1 MPKLTPILPSPILPV
16 CIPRAV
22 SSGSALFRTAVKVAL
37 VERLS
42 EAECLEA
49 ASRAAYLTSKG
60 TLGKQQA
67 MAEATCRRELDLEIP
82 ATEVQKAIER
92 VAREFARVA
101 RVPGFRPG
109 KAPIPLIRRRFADDI
124 KGEVLQSLLPEQ
136 IDKAVK
142 DQKLIPITQPQV
154 DHVDYAEDRPLK
166 FRASFEVLP
175 EFELGAYKGVQ
186 VEVEKAQVS
195 DADVDK
201 TIETMRERAA
211 TFVALEDRAVESG
224 DYAQLKLVGTPIGG
238 GEPLMAD
245 NVLCHLGAEETLEA
259 FTQNLLGAKPGEQ
272 RRFEVEYPADYPDK
286 KLAGKKYAYSADV
299 VAVKEKKLPELNDE
313 FAKDVS
319 DVENPRRAAR
329 ESSPGVSKTE
339 RRPAALT
346 PPYAT
351 PSSQKSSPRTISRC
365 PRRSWKTKW
374 MCAWSAPFGLWR
386 PRESIPARLMWI
398 GWPCAGASI
407 ARAVEDV
414 KAELLLDR
422 IATAEN
428 IEATDE
434 ETDREIARIAER
446 SGESAPAIRASLTKQ
461 GALDRMNSKLRSEK
475 TLEWLQKNA
484 EIQTRE
490 PERS

>member
-1 MPKLTPILPSPILPV
+1 
-16 CIPRAV
+16 
-22 SSGSALFRTAVKVAL
+22 
-37 VERLS
+37 
-42 EAECLEA
+42 
-49 ASRAAYLTSKG
+49 
-60 TLGKQQA
+60 

-82 ATEVQKAIER
+82 ATEVQKAVER
-92 VAREFARVA
+92 VAREFARIA

-175 EFELGAYKGVQ
+175 EFELRAYKGLQ
-186 VEVEKAQVS
+186 VEVEKAQVT
-195 DADVDK
+195 DTDVDK

-211 TFVALEDRAVESG
+211 TFVALEDRALESG
-224 DYAQLKLVGTPIGG
+224 DYAQLKLVGTPLGG

-245 NVLCHLGAEETLEA
+245 NVLCHLGVEETLEA

-272 RRFEVEYPADYPDK
+272 RRFEVEYPADYPDR
-286 KLAGKKYAYSADV
+286 KLAGKKYTYSAEV
-299 VAVKEKKLPELNDE
+299 VAVKQKKLPALNDE

-319 DVENPRRAAR
+319 DVKTLDELRAKVRQELEREIAQRHSAAVSDAVLAKIVAAHDFPVPEALVENQMDVRLERAVRALAAQGVDPRAVNVDWVAM
-329 ESSPGVSKTE
+329 
-339 RRPAALT
+339 RRRQHP
-346 PPYAT
+346 
-351 PSSQKSSPRTISRC
+351 
-365 PRRSWKTKW
+365 
-374 MCAWSAPFGLWR
+374 
-386 PRESIPARLMWI
+386 
-398 GWPCAGASI
+398 
-407 ARAVEDV
+407 RAVEDV

-422 IATAEN
+422 IASAEN

-434 ETDREIARIAER
+434 DIDREIAKIAER
-446 SGESAPAIRASLTKQ
+446 SGESEPAVRASLTKQ
-461 GALDRMNSKLRSEK
+461 GALDRMRSKLRSEK
-475 TLEWLQKNA
+475 TLEWLQKNT
-484 EIQTRE
+484 EVKTRE